1 MGSLFQRLESLVCN
15 EKSAEENILSEVLAY
30 LLQKNRNIRRRF
42 LNLIFHHHP
51 QLTKHFMGTSI
62 ATRVPLNNGLIP
74 DVVFS
79 TTKGCL
85 YVEIKIKSK
94 EKDQSKA
101 YLKAMDKSDRL
112 AFLTPLS
119 HRDIKEKAPRF
130 VGHVRWE
137 DLYKKL
143 CGMKGEVLRDFLA
156 YLEELNM
163 GTKIHISQEDVKSDV
178 FSLIWN
184 CEELT
189 KRLGD
194 QHRDLISKLFKKGK
208 PGGTWPTKIES
219 LNDET
224 LGWAHDYN
232 SQHIVIGLHYSQK
245 KKLLGYVS
253 LTAWTAK
260 LVTIVKRD
268 NDITKKACQL
278 RELGW
283 SIEPEERRYWAINK
297 DIRFKPGAVDFILK
311 SLRDPINS
319 ALRELHASRLWT
331 LIAGLK
337 P

>member
-137 DLYKKL
+137 DLYKRL
-143 CGMKGEVLRDFLA
+143 LRL
-156 YLEELNM
+156 L
-163 GTKIHISQEDVKSDV
+163 
-178 FSLIWN
+178 
-184 CEELT
+184 
-189 KRLGD
+189 
-194 QHRDLISKLFKKGK
+194 
-208 PGGTWPTKIES
+208 GGTQYGYQDTYF
-219 LNDET
+219 T
-224 LGWAHDYN
+224 GRR
-232 SQHIVIGLHYSQK
+232 QK
-245 KKLLGYVS
+245 RCLFANFELRRV
-253 LTAWTAK
+253 
-260 LVTIVKRD
+260 D
-268 NDITKKACQL
+268 QKA
-278 RELGW
+278 
-283 SIEPEERRYWAINK
+283 RRST
-297 DIRFKPGAVDFILK
+297 P
-311 SLRDPINS
+311 
-319 ALRELHASRLWT
+319 
-331 LIAGLK
+331 
-337 P
+337 